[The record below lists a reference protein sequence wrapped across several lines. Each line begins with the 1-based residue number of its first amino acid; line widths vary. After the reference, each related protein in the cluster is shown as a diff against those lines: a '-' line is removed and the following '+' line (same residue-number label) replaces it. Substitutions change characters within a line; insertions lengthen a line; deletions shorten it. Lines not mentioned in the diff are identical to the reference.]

1 MTVFKLHSEIPSG
14 PRSAIRCSVSNIS
27 LVACLCASV
36 LLSGCESIPTSRA
49 HDSDSAREIVTTL
62 DQAISETV
70 QPDPEPVQPDDAVMA
85 ALLPSML
92 SGTIAT
98 QVPEIEDE
106 RFDLVANSMDAA
118 TFFRSLVRGTDYNIV
133 VHPQVSG
140 IIDLELSQ
148 VTVPEVMAV
157 VKDLYGFHYELKDRM
172 YKVVPNGLRT
182 EVFQINYLNLKRRGD
197 SETQVSAGQVSSV
210 ETSSSNSSSNQNT
223 RETMATSSTSI
234 STSTE
239 SDFWTELRETVEAII
254 GDGEKRKVLTT
265 RSAGMLVVRAFPDEL
280 ESVRNYL
287 ERAELILQ
295 RQVILEA
302 KILEVELSD
311 GYQQGISW
319 SSLAEYGNGYAS
331 NGDPEKYLFSQ
342 LGSKSIENVVAGGVF
357 GATLQ
362 IKDFSAFI
370 ELLGTQGNVQVLSSP
385 RIATVNNQKAVIKVG
400 TDEFFVTDIEINDNT
415 NTSTSRESTDIE
427 LTPFFSGISLDV
439 TPQISEVGNVIL
451 HVHPSISEVE
461 DQTKVISL
469 GDQQVTLPLALSTI
483 RETDSII
490 SARNGQI
497 VVIGGLIQNIN
508 REHNATTP
516 FLGDIPV
523 LGEMF
528 KQKRQ
533 QATRSELVILLKPT
547 IVDDTQFQSD
557 LMRSRE
563 RFRSFSNELSQPP
576 QTHFR

>member
-563 RFRSFSNELSQPP
+563 RFRSFRNELSQPP

>member
-1 MTVFKLHSEIPSG
+1 M
-14 PRSAIRCSVSNIS
+14 
-27 LVACLCASV
+27 
-36 LLSGCESIPTSRA
+36 SGCESIPTSRA

-563 RFRSFSNELSQPP
+563 RFRSFRNELSQPP